1 MTFYSI
7 QKIFTGN
14 ILVKFG
20 IPNLPQSPDIRLK
33 SDGGISVFLISGQ
46 SLGQKNSDNSRTS
59 NDIDMK
65 LGPVT
70 KNDKGKTATLKK
82 TDQNLTMTLCRPN
95 VTSLSYF

>member
-33 SDGGISVFLISGQ
+33 SDEGISVFLISGQ

-70 KNDKGKTATLKK
+70 KNDKGKTATFKK